1 MRKLN
6 LLMAFFMLIGFG
18 LLTSCSDDETDDVIK
33 PKVIVT
39 EVAGAT
45 YEQGT
50 SVSYGIVISSN
61 EKLKNFEV
69 TVSGVTGAEGTV
81 LTYTTEGLFELDDD
95 GNATD
100 VIDVSTKSEAL
111 SYTYIVPATNTGDVT
126 ITFKV
131 TDSETFNE
139 DVKTFTIVEATPE
152 GTAFGNEATNGVI
165 AHTWG
170 PNHAAFDLVNGT
182 SLASDGNEA
191 NKDMKNVSQQN
202 LDFVVGWE
210 AGTGNTTTF
219 VKVTGFDYDAG
230 TVEEAVALFTG
241 ATSSVSGVAVNDVYL
256 ALLGNGE
263 TCAIK
268 ITEVNTI
275 DILSD
280 VKIGEEGFIKFSY
293 KKSSVAVGK

>member
-1 MRKLN
+1 
-6 LLMAFFMLIGFG
+6 
-18 LLTSCSDDETDDVIK
+18 
-33 PKVIVT
+33 
-39 EVAGAT
+39 
-45 YEQGT
+45 
-50 SVSYGIVISSN
+50 
-61 EKLKNFEV
+61 
-69 TVSGVTGAEGTV
+69 
-81 LTYTTEGLFELDDD
+81 
-95 GNATD
+95 
-100 VIDVSTKSEAL
+100 
-111 SYTYIVPATNTGDVT
+111 
-126 ITFKV
+126 
-131 TDSETFNE
+131 
-139 DVKTFTIVEATPE
+139 
-152 GTAFGNEATNGVI
+152 
-165 AHTWG
+165 
-170 PNHAAFDLVNGT
+170 
-182 SLASDGNEA
+182 
-191 NKDMKNVSQQN
+191 MKNVSQQN